1 MSETARPARASRD
14 NSEAMMSACIHGMQA
29 GAVTVRRDDTG
40 LFIYLDPRS
49 RVSIRIDLRPGYDDW
64 EASRLGLEELSR
76 AAAQAARE
84 IAGLQS
90 AAQVTEGNDG

>member
-1 MSETARPARASRD
+1 MDRD
-14 NSEAMMSACIHGMQA
+14 NSEAMMSACIHGMQP
-29 GAVTVRRDDTG
+29 GAVKVHRDGTG

-49 RVSIRIDLRPGYDDW
+49 RVSIRIDLRPGIDDW

-84 IAGLQS
+84 VAGLQA
-90 AAQVTEGNDG
+90 AAQATEENHG